1 MKSLFFIV
9 IKRKK
14 KKRMAWIK
22 IVYALFTES
31 DLAGE
36 VDGGTIKWP
45 ETSSIGLE
53 GYTCSSFSAG
63 STGLPGPHC

>member
-1 MKSLFFIV
+1 
-9 IKRKK
+9 
-14 KKRMAWIK
+14 MAWIK